1 MGNFCHKTLKKKPN
15 PTNEA
20 IENNVN
26 SKPLNN
32 NEPLPFVLPVPQVPL
47 EISENPASFSS
58 VDGKASSLNWNSNL
72 FNLKHLKEPDS
83 KDSLRI
89 LAETLKKGHSF
100 LKKRSSR
107 QASHGIYNKKES
119 LDLYSKGNYP
129 GKFNQSLSFF
139 KEKEKSGKSALKIV
153 SLLSENQ
160 SISHFKPAKA
170 EKKQSN
176 SMQIQKM
183 LDFSLTEPDDVR
195 AFSLLAQRSNI
206 NHHHFPIWDAKIHEN
221 PGFYHVN
228 SSFTDFSF
236 DRSKS
241 QELELQG
248 FIWKRIRDFEGG
260 DVGRDGFFDWK
271 YVRQGNCQ
279 SCSLVAALIT
289 IAYHYRGLLES
300 LLFPKI
306 DGKNFTNTNGKYGV
320 KINCNGAMRFIE
332 IDDYLPFHKT
342 QHIYFGSFS
351 LETKDFWSS
360 LFEKA
365 IIKYYGDSY
374 YKIESNSAIET
385 FHLIGYIPQIITIN
399 TIPNKDNLWGR
410 LYQNYQ
416 EKNLL
421 INLGTNDELNS
432 SEKANFPLENQ
443 HTYSVLAMQET
454 KSQRRLLLRNPWG
467 KSSSLLKMSNEDSQ
481 DLLSQEDLALGL
493 FYIDWNAAI
502 NAFSSIYLSWNPEIY
517 PFQKGFLSKWLKG
530 PINNPKLWN
539 ECYSVE
545 FNPQFLLRIPPHNEE
560 FELRVFL
567 ERHISNTT
575 AHKGYKNTAG
585 FLLFPYQGE
594 RTIFPKDP
602 LKKTAYSANELITDV
617 FIFEKSLQED
627 LYVLVV
633 LKGNFQGNEFLTV
646 ENETYF
652 SIKFLSFL
660 NIQIVEMPFRGIET
674 QKCFDLLYE
683 SKELKNGGSLNSPY
697 FHKNPHYSLT
707 INKTIDLRIQI
718 EGPDFCEVMPILI
731 EQNKNVIKDI
741 REIPLKNIVE
751 GISQGFFS
759 EGVGSLEISLIPG
772 KYTLILTVKNC
783 VDGNYKIIFSELS
796 EEIKE
801 FPILS
806 MISLKESNNF
816 FVQYMENKPQK
827 FEKTLVGEW
836 NIANSKGIGRV
847 NCNKYQNF
855 MRNPGYILKFSSP
868 SVATFSL
875 KSLDYEIL
883 YMNHLIE
890 NDKNDDEFD
899 YEPPSIGLC
908 LYEIESNLNFKLIF
922 EDLLSI
928 PAPWG
933 SFICDFPIKNSEN
946 PYLLLCL
953 NYEKG
958 YEGSYQLEIGSTS
971 AFEIKE
977 NSNLLELKGKKTLK
991 GKWNEQ
997 NYGGCSSE
1005 ISFYKNPIYE
1015 LSFNNILN
1023 DNDKKK
1029 TKESQ
1034 NIQCHIAIECSNQ
1047 SYPLGLYLFE
1057 CHNEEKYI
1065 EDMTMINII
1074 ETTDVFL
1081 KEVNT
1086 ISVNVQYDK
1095 KYIILACTHKSGQK
1109 GEFLLT
1115 VYSNLENEKI
1125 ALREIPKKKEILNS
1139 EKKTYMGQW
1148 NKKSVSKSFL
1158 IKPKKMSGE
1167 AYVKIHL
1174 FNSQNKKC
1182 GIFFYEN
1189 EKLALQKL
1197 NNETLSIGCFA
1208 KICVNN
1214 FNSTYKVEMKYL
1226 EDDFDGNVNFLY
1238 EIEFEKKNE
1247 IDIEIL

>member
-1 MGNFCHKTLKKKPN
+1 MGNFCHKTLKKKPDSR
-15 PTNEA
+15 NEV
-20 IENNVN
+20 IENIINT
-26 SKPLNN
+26 KPLNN
-32 NEPLPFVLPVPQVPL
+32 NDPQPYVLPPPPPIPL
-47 EISENPASFSS
+47 EISENHASFSS

-89 LAETLKKGHSF
+89 LAENLKKGHSI

-119 LDLYSKGNYP
+119 SDLYFKGNYP

-153 SLLSENQ
+153 SLLSENE

-195 AFSLLAQRSNI
+195 VFSLLAQRSNI
-206 NHHHFPIWDAKIHEN
+206 NHHHFPIWDSKIHEN

-241 QELELQG
+241 QELESQG

-271 YVRQGNCQ
+271 YVRQGKCE
-279 SCSLVAALIT
+279 SCSLIASLIT
-289 IAYHYRGLLES
+289 IAYHYRGLLEN
-300 LLFPKI
+300 LIFPKI

-332 IDDYLPFHKT
+332 IDDYLPFNKA
-342 QHIYFGSFS
+342 QQNFFGSFS

-374 YKIESNSAIET
+374 YKLESNSAIET
-385 FHLIGYIPQIITIN
+385 FHLIGYIPEIIRMSGIS
-399 TIPNKDNLWGR
+399 NKDNLWGR
-410 LYQNYQ
+410 LFQNYK

-421 INLGTNDELNS
+421 INLGTNNDLSND
-432 SEKANFPLENQ
+432 KNNLFLENQ
-443 HTYSVLAMQET
+443 HTYSVLSMLET
-454 KSQRRLLLRNPWG
+454 NNKNLLLLRNPWG
-467 KSSSLLKMSNEDSQ
+467 KSSSNLAVNKDYLLT
-481 DLLSQEDLALGL
+481 QEDLSLGL
-493 FYIDWNAAI
+493 FYIDWKVVI
-502 NAFSSIYLSWNPEIY
+502 NVFSSIYLSWNPEIY
-517 PFQKGFLSKWLKG
+517 PFQKTFLSKWLKG
-530 PINNPKLWN
+530 PLHNPKLWN

-560 FELRVFL
+560 FEVRVFL

-575 AHKGYKNTAG
+575 NYRGYKNTAG

-594 RTIFPKDP
+594 RTIFPKEP

-617 FIFEKSLQED
+617 FIFDESLQED

-633 LKGNFQGNEFLTV
+633 LKGNFEGSEFLTV

-674 QKCFDLLYE
+674 QKCFDLRYE
-683 SKELKNGGSLNSPY
+683 SNELKNGGSLNSPFFY
-697 FHKNPHYSLT
+697 KNPHFSLN
-707 INKTIDLRIQI
+707 INKNVDLRVQI

-731 EQNKNVIKDI
+731 ELNKNDIKDI
-741 REIPLKNIVE
+741 REMPLKNIVE

-772 KYTLILTVKNC
+772 KYTFILTIKNG
-783 VDGNYKIIFSELS
+783 VDGKYKVFFSELS

-806 MISLKESNNF
+806 PISFKESNSFAVN
-816 FVQYMENKPQK
+816 YMEDKREK
-827 FEKTLVGEW
+827 FEKTVIGEW
-836 NIANSKGIGRV
+836 NLTNSKGISRV

-855 MRNPGYILKFSSP
+855 MRNPGYIIKFSSQ
-868 SVATFSL
+868 SKTTFSL

-890 NDKNDDEFD
+890 NEKNDDEFD
-899 YEPPSIGLC
+899 YEPPSISLC
-908 LYEIESNLNFKLIF
+908 LYEIQKNLSFKLIF
-922 EDLLSI
+922 EDLLNI
-928 PAPWG
+928 PTPWG
-933 SFICDFPIKNSEN
+933 SFICDFPIKVYDN

-958 YEGSYQLEIGSTS
+958 YEGSYQLEIGSTN
-971 AFEIKE
+971 AFDIKE
-977 NSNLLELKGKKTLK
+977 NSNLLELGSKKTLK
-991 GKWNEQ
+991 GKWDEKNC
-997 NYGGCSSE
+997 GGCSSE
-1005 ISFYKNPIYE
+1005 ILFYKNPLYE
-1015 LSFNNILN
+1015 LSFSNFSSDIEKN
-1023 DNDKKK
+1023 K
-1029 TKESQ
+1029 TKE
-1034 NIQCHIAIECSNQ
+1034 NNYIQCHIVIECFNQ
-1047 SYPLGLYLFE
+1047 AFPLGLYLFE
-1057 CHNEEKYI
+1057 CHNDEKYI

-1086 ISVNVQYDK
+1086 LSFDLQCDK

-1109 GEFLLT
+1109 GEFSLS
-1115 VYSNLENEKI
+1115 VYSNAENEKI
-1125 ALREIPKKKEILNS
+1125 NFKEIQIKKEIFNN

-1148 NKKSVSKSFL
+1148 NKTSISKSFL
-1158 IKPKKMSGE
+1158 IKAKKLNGDE
-1167 AYVKIHL
+1167 AYMKIHL

-1182 GIFFYEN
+1182 GIYFYEN
-1189 EKLALQKL
+1189 GKLLLQKV
-1197 NNETLSIGCFA
+1197 NNEILSIGCFA
-1208 KICVNN
+1208 KIYIKNP
-1214 FNSTYKVEMKYL
+1214 SSIYKIEMNYL
-1226 EDDFDGNVNFLY
+1226 EDFIDGNVNFLY
-1238 EIEFEKKNE
+1238 EVEFEKKNE